1 MLFLKT
7 FKDAKFVVDG
17 NAFQTFTTLST
28 KNFCLMLAMHYP
40 YVHTNIQRQW
50 SGCSKVRVETVGQTD
65 GRTRPNSLP
74 FSLTQVIY
82 RLLRHDSFFVR
93 LPRVVRGSIFC
104 EPTQPNLLQVKN
116 LDPTRPNPIL
126 TVID

>member
-40 YVHTNIQRQW
+40 YAHTNSQRQW
-50 SGCSKVRVETVGQTD
+50 SGCSKVRVETVGKLLVLAKKVMNSVVSV
-65 GRTRPNSLP
+65 RP
-74 FSLTQVIY
+74 
-82 RLLRHDSFFVR
+82 FVR
-93 LPRVVRGSIFC
+93 LF
-104 EPTQPNLLQVKN
+104 LL
-116 LDPTRPNPIL
+116 
-126 TVID
+126 